1 MQSKTLNQLAE
12 HVGGKI
18 VGDGQRVVTGA
29 ATIETAGADEITFL
43 ANKKY
48 IPQLA
53 TTKAGAVI
61 TAKQVETQANLLI
74 ADDPYYA
81 FMQII
86 ELLYGHRKHPACGI
100 SKQASIAE
108 TAKLGDGCNVAQF
121 SVIRENT
128 TIGKNC
134 NIYPGVFIGP
144 DVKIGDNCIFYSN
157 AVIYDETQI
166 GNNVIVHSNATVGQ
180 DGFGFATH
188 KGVHHKIP
196 QVGKVI
202 LEDNVEIGSGAAIER
217 ATLGNTIIGAGSKV
231 GDLVAI
237 GHGTKIGPGC
247 LLVPQVGIA
256 GSTTLGQYCVL
267 GGQVGVSGHI
277 KIGNMVKI
285 GAQSGVSGNISDG
298 ETVLGSPAV
307 ESNRAKRVMAVMQHL
322 PEMKKRIKIL
332 EKKLNKLHE

>member
-53 TTKAGAVI
+53 ATKAGAVI
-61 TAKQVETQANLLI
+61 IGKQVETESNLLI

-100 SKQASIAE
+100 SKQASIAG
-108 TAKLGDGCNVAQF
+108 TATLGRNCNVAEF
-121 SVIRENT
+121 CVIRENT

-144 DVKIGDNCIFYSN
+144 NVKIGDDCIFYSN
-157 AVIYDETQI
+157 AAIYDGTEI
-166 GNNVIVHSNATVGQ
+166 GNNVIVHANASVGQ

-196 QVGKVI
+196 QIGKVI
-202 LEDNVEIGSGAAIER
+202 LEDNVEIGAVAAVER
-217 ATLGNTIIGAGSKV
+217 ATIGETVIGAGCKI
-231 GDLVAI
+231 GDMVAI

-247 LLVPQVGIA
+247 LLVPQAGIA

-285 GAQSGVSGNISDG
+285 GAQSGVSGNIPDG

-307 ESNRAKRVMAVMQHL
+307 EANRAKRIMAAMQHL
-322 PEMKKRIKIL
+322 PEMKKRIKLL
-332 EKKLNKLHE
+332 EKKLNK